1 MLCLLGTCKTLSVTL
16 FLFEKIWMLRCLKSK
31 GYIIIKIINWSLIP
45 KGIEKNLD
53 GKDLLGNIF
62 MFINVSDIWLARGF
76 FSLWVNRSKHEH
88 I

>member
-1 MLCLLGTCKTLSVTL
+1 
-16 FLFEKIWMLRCLKSK
+16 
-31 GYIIIKIINWSLIP
+31 
-45 KGIEKNLD
+45 
-53 GKDLLGNIF
+53 LLGNIF